1 MTSSNRVGDLTIQ
14 DQISQNDIVRCL
26 HQLFEAQADRC
37 PSAPAID
44 NSLGA
49 MQRECGD
56 ISTYGEVEAKS
67 NQLAHYLRRRGA
79 ICGARIGLLI
89 PRSPELYIAI
99 LAILK
104 VGGAY
109 VPLDP
114 EYPADR
120 IDYILSDGGIETIV
134 TIEDLAW
141 EKAIGVVNV
150 ICVDT
155 QDEEIA
161 LESTQRLDR
170 HLVGTTERDLSY
182 VIYTSGSTGRP
193 KGVEIEHRSS
203 TNYIQ
208 VVNESVYLIQ
218 PDDRVYQGFS
228 IAFDASVEE
237 VWCTFA
243 AGATLVVG
251 SVEKTRSGADLAVF
265 LTQQQV
271 TVLSCVPTL
280 LAMME
285 VEVPT
290 IRLLILGGEQC
301 PQELVSRWCNP
312 QRRVLNTYGPTEATV
327 VSTYQECHPDRAI
340 TIGKALPTYYV
351 YILDE
356 DLQLCPPGVEGEIHI
371 GGICLARGYVG
382 RPDLTAEKFINLDRY
397 KAIGII
403 PDRLYK
409 TGDLGSWT
417 DDGEIQFL
425 GRIDGQV
432 KLRGFRI
439 ELSEIESVIMQCA
452 GVSAAVVAVKKVAQ
466 IDRLIA
472 YLVPKQSLAELDLAE
487 IHETMRSRLPA
498 YMIPTSLEVL
508 VSLPTLPSG
517 KVDRKSLPEPKNIGI
532 NFQINNGRKPN
543 NEAESKIAFIWAEVL
558 GINEISIDADFF
570 QELGGHSLL
579 AAIVISKLREN
590 SQFQDLAVLDI
601 YQHPTVAKLATA
613 LADRQQHPTSTQHR
627 ETCER
632 PTAKARP
639 SGNIWTILGIYVL
652 YFIYSTPIVLP
663 FSVFDTLYDDGWNK
677 YAALALS
684 GVALLLIHP
693 SLLLISIALKWLV
706 IGKYKA
712 GSYPLWGN
720 YYWRFWFMQ
729 QVHKLVSTE
738 YLAGSPLLNTYY
750 RLLGAKVDRNIYL
763 GGIELVAADLITIGA
778 NTSINDGASLVGYEI
793 VDGRLEIGNVTI
805 GRDCFIG
812 SNTMLGLH
820 TQIAARSRIG
830 DLSYLGNGLTIPTGE
845 VWIGSPAKLDPN
857 TSSQIAE
864 SAVLGFAL
872 SCRTQTGGFLPF
884 DAPQVEHLFKTDELL
899 TPVPKCGNLLKL
911 GYLVG
916 SIAIWLVPFISA
928 IPGFLLWQQLL
939 KELEI
944 DELLIPSAILG
955 SFSFIGIFCLQVL
968 LYKWMLLGRVKPG
981 NYPVYS
987 SFGLRKWWIDRLMSM
1002 SLEMMPTLYSTLY
1015 LLPWL
1020 RMLGAKIGA
1029 RTEISTATNITPDLL
1044 SIGSESFIADTVSLG
1059 AVKVDRGW
1067 MELSPTRIGSQTFVG
1082 NGALVPAHSTI
1093 ADNSLIG
1100 CLSIPPVSDEPMQP
1114 DTAWLGSPAIYI
1126 PHREVIDSY
1135 EESQTYKPPRHLYA
1149 IRLAIEFLRVTLPGS
1164 IHFIVLFTLE
1174 FGLTVIADANSS
1186 WEWDLAIWAGVF
1198 LWFPFCYFLFTTLS
1212 TFFVIG
1218 LKWLVVGRYRS
1229 GTIPLWSSF
1238 IWRTEL
1244 ITGLY
1249 EAIIVPGFLFFLL
1262 GTPFAPMLLRLLGM
1276 KIGRNV
1282 YIETTDFT
1290 EFDLITIDDN
1300 VILDRDSTLQTHLF
1314 EDRVMKLGKL
1324 HLYSRAQVGSWGMI
1338 LYDTV
1343 LEPDVLIQPMS
1354 LVMKG
1359 EKLPPATTWQGI
1371 PVSRT

>member
-1 MTSSNRVGDLTIQ
+1 MVLSEQFGDRIPNNQ
-14 DQISQNDIVRCL
+14 QPINDCL
-26 HQLFEAQADRC
+26 HHLFEAQADK
-37 PSAPAID
+37 SLLAPAID
-44 NSLGA
+44 DRGA
-49 MQRECGD
+49 
-56 ISTYGEVEAKS
+56 ILTYQEVEDRS
-67 NQLAHYLRRRGA
+67 NQLAHYLCHQGVVSNDRV
-79 ICGARIGLLI
+79 GLLI

-104 VGGAY
+104 AGGAY

-120 IDYILSDGGIETIV
+120 IDYILSDGGIKTII
-134 TIEDLAW
+134 TTEDLVKA
-141 EKAIGVVNV
+141 KAIGLTSVV
-150 ICVDT
+150 CVDLHAGR
-155 QDEEIA
+155 IA
-161 LESTQRLDR
+161 LEPTTRLDR
-170 HLVGTTERDLSY
+170 HFIGTTERDLSY

-203 TNYIQ
+203 TNYIR
-208 VVNESVYLIQ
+208 VVNESVYHIQ
-218 PDDRVYQGFS
+218 PSDRVYQGFS

-251 SVEKTRSGADLAVF
+251 SIERTRSGADLALF
-265 LTQQQV
+265 LTQQRV

-301 PQELVSRWCNP
+301 PQELVSRWCNSN
-312 QRRVLNTYGPTEATV
+312 RRVLNTYGPTEATV
-327 VSTYQECHPDRAI
+327 VSTYQECQPDRVI

-371 GGICLARGYVG
+371 SGICLARGYVG

-417 DDGEIQFL
+417 NDGEIQFL

-452 GVSAAVVAVKKVAQ
+452 GVSAAVVAVKKVAHV
-466 IDRLIA
+466 DRLIA
-472 YLVPKQSLAELDLAE
+472 YLVPRQSLAELDLGR
-487 IHETMRSRLPA
+487 IYETMRSHLPA
-498 YMIPTSLEVL
+498 YMVPTSLEL
-508 VSLPTLPSG
+508 LTSLPTLPSG
-517 KVDRKSLPEPKNIGI
+517 KVDRKSLPYLQNLGV
-532 NFQINNGRKPN
+532 NFQSSNGRQPT
-543 NEAESKIAFIWAEVL
+543 NETESKIAFVWSKIL
-558 GINEISIDADFF
+558 GINDISIDADFF

-579 AAIVISKLREN
+579 AAIVISKLRETP
-590 SQFQDLAVLDI
+590 QFQDLAVLDI
-601 YQHPTVAKLATA
+601 YQHPTIAGLAAKLADRWQHLTA
-613 LADRQQHPTSTQHR
+613 IGSGEVPEDRG
-627 ETCER
+627 ER
-632 PTAKARP
+632 PTAKP
-639 SGNIWTILGIYVL
+639 NPNGYIWTSLGIYIL
-652 YFIYSTPIVLP
+652 YFIYSMPIVFP
-663 FSVFDTLYDDGWNK
+663 YSIFDTLQDNDWNK
-677 YAALALS
+677 YIALGISAI
-684 GVALLLIHP
+684 VLLFIHP
-693 SLLLISIALKWLV
+693 ILILISIALKWIV
-706 IGKYKA
+706 IGKYKS

-750 RLLGAKVDRNIYL
+750 RLLGAKVDRHVYL
-763 GGIELVAADLITIGA
+763 GGIELVAADLVTIGV

-793 VDGRLEIGNVTI
+793 VDGRLEIGNITI

-820 TQIAARSRIG
+820 TQLADRSWIG
-830 DLSYLGNGLTIPTGE
+830 DLSYLGNGLNIPTGE
-845 VWIGSPAKLDPN
+845 AWIGSPARLDPN
-857 TSSQIAE
+857 VSSQI
-864 SAVLGFAL
+864 
-872 SCRTQTGGFLPF
+872 
-884 DAPQVEHLFKTDELL
+884 DELL
-899 TPVPKCGNLLKL
+899 TPVPKCGTLLKI

-916 SIAIWLVPFISA
+916 SISVWLVPFISA
-928 IPGFLLWQQLL
+928 IPGFLLWQELL

-944 DELLIPSAILG
+944 YELLIPAAILG
-955 SFSFIGIFCLQVL
+955 SSSFIGVFCLQVF
-968 LYKWMLLGRVKPG
+968 LYKWLLLGRVKPG

-1002 SLEMMPTLYSTLY
+1002 SLEMIPTLYSTLY

-1029 RTEISTATNITPDLL
+1029 RTEISTATNVTPDLL
-1044 SIGSESFIADTVSLG
+1044 SIGKESFIADTVSLG

-1067 MELSPTRIGSQTFVG
+1067 MELAPTNIGAQTFVG

-1100 CLSIPPVSDEPMQP
+1100 CFSIPPVSDKPMQS

-1135 EESQTYKPPRHLYA
+1135 EKAQTYKPPRYLYA

-1164 IHFIVLFTLE
+1164 IHFLVLFTLE
-1174 FGLTVIADANSS
+1174 VGLTVIADANSS
-1186 WEWDLAIWAGVF
+1186 WKWDLAIWAGVF
-1198 LWFPFCYFLFTTLS
+1198 LIFPFCYFLFTALS

-1249 EAIIVPGFLFFLL
+1249 EAIIVPGFLFFIL

-1324 HLYSRAQVGSWGMI
+1324 HLYPRAQVGSWGMI

-1343 LEPDVLIQPMS
+1343 LEPDVLIKPMS

-1371 PVSRT
+1371 PVTRSYE